1 MESFLEI
8 SPGID
13 RVSVGSESA
22 TGPPNIY
29 LVTGR
34 DGAAFIDTG
43 YGSDAEMEDC
53 LGLWRDRG
61 RPAVQAII
69 LTHRHPDHIGGAE
82 RLRAETGGPVVCTEE
97 ESEAIEEAGVA
108 VDKVVADGDVLLLG
122 GLTLEAVE
130 TPGHTMGSLC
140 VLNHENGVLFTGDT
154 VLGRGSVAISPDHG
168 DVGLY
173 VESLGQLL
181 EDPLHRIAG
190 GDGGM
195 DDLAAK
201 ALARPP
207 IRRIAP
213 GHGPMVDD
221 PQSKLKWLIDHR
233 LRREEQILSL
243 LRNGASRMD
252 ELFKEMYP
260 NLRVELHDSARGQ
273 ITAHL
278 MKLEREGRVASARP
292 PDGLIRLS
300 REACPRPRSGS
311 GNPRAGSSA

>member
-1 MESFLEI
+1 MAESVRIEQDSEHLETFVEI

-43 YGSDAEMEDC
+43 YGSDAEMEEC
-53 LGLWRDRG
+53 LGLWKDKG
-61 RPAVQAII
+61 RPAVEAII
-69 LTHRHPDHIGGAE
+69 LTHRHPDHMGGAA
-82 RLRAETGGPVVCTEE
+82 RLRAETGGPVVCTAAER
-97 ESEAIEEAGVA
+97 EAIEEAGVA
-108 VDKVVADGDVLLLG
+108 VDEVVADGDVLLLG
-122 GLTLEAVE
+122 GLTLEAIE

-140 VLNHENGVLFTGDT
+140 VLIHENGVLFTGDT

-173 VESLGQLL
+173 VESLGQLM
-181 EDPLHRIAG
+181 ENPLHRKAG

-195 DDLAAK
+195 DELAAK
-201 ALARPP
+201 ALARPA
-207 IRRIAP
+207 IQRIAP

-243 LRNGASRMD
+243 LRNGASKMD

-260 NLRVELHDSARGQ
+260 NLRAELHGSARGQ

-292 PDGLIRLS
+292 ADGRYVL
-300 REACPRPRSGS
+300 GS
-311 GNPRAGSSA
+311 DT

>member
-1 MESFLEI
+1 
-8 SPGID
+8 
-13 RVSVGSESA
+13 
-22 TGPPNIY
+22 
-29 LVTGR
+29 
-34 DGAAFIDTG
+34 
-43 YGSDAEMEDC
+43 
-53 LGLWRDRG
+53 
-61 RPAVQAII
+61 
-69 LTHRHPDHIGGAE
+69 
-82 RLRAETGGPVVCTEE
+82 
-97 ESEAIEEAGVA
+97 
-108 VDKVVADGDVLLLG
+108 
-122 GLTLEAVE
+122 
-130 TPGHTMGSLC
+130 MGSLC
-140 VLNHENGVLFTGDT
+140 VLIHENGVLFTGDT

-195 DDLAAK
+195 DELAAK

-260 NLRVELHDSARGQ
+260 NLRAELHNSARGQ

-278 MKLEREGRVASARP
+278 IKLEREGRVASARP
-292 PDGLIRLS
+292 S
-300 REACPRPRSGS
+300 RWALRTRECNA
-311 GNPRAGSSA
+311 

>member
-1 MESFLEI
+1 MEI

-43 YGSDAEMEDC
+43 YGSDAEMEEC
-53 LGLWRDRG
+53 LGLWRERG

-108 VDKVVADGDVLLLG
+108 IDEVVADRDVLLLG
-122 GLTLEAVE
+122 GFSLEAVE

-140 VLNHENGVLFTGDT
+140 VLHSGEGVLFTGDT
-154 VLGRGSVAISPDHG
+154 VLGKGSVAISPSQG

-173 VESLGQLL
+173 LQSLEGLL
-181 EDPLHRIAG
+181 EDPFSRLAP
-190 GDGGM
+190 GDGGT

-221 PQSKLKWLIDHR
+221 PQSKLRWLIDHR

-252 ELFKEMYP
+252 ELFEEMYP

-300 REACPRPRSGS
+300 AKGDL
-311 GNPRAGSSA
+311 